1 MNKIRGF
8 TLIEL
13 MVVIA
18 ILCILAAIAVPAYKT
33 HIAKVQ
39 VTEIVNVLTR
49 YKTEIAETVSMKNLC
64 PVGILKD
71 KVPNTYQ
78 VAFGGAGNIGG
89 KKYTCMVL
97 VMTQSTSN
105 SKLSPEVA
113 DNVIVLAGRFNTG
126 SIEWVCRTTIKQAY
140 VPNSCEGG
148 LSSTEALGEF

>member
-18 ILCILAAIAVPAYKT
+18 ILGILAAIAIPAYRT

-39 VTEIVNVLTR
+39 VTEIVNVLSR

-64 PVGILKD
+64 PAGILKD

-89 KKYTCMVL
+89 QKYTCMVM
-97 VMTQSTSN
+97 VMTKSTSN
-105 SKLSPEVA
+105 SKLSPAVA
-113 DNVIVLAGRFNTG
+113 DNVIVLAGRFNVG
-126 SIEWVCRTTIKQAY
+126 SIEWACRTTIEQAY

-148 LSSTEALGEF
+148 LSAGDALGEF

>member
-18 ILCILAAIAVPAYKT
+18 ILGILAAIAVPTYRT

-39 VTEIVNVLTR
+39 VTEIVNILTR
-49 YKTEIAETVSMKNLC
+49 YKSDIAEIVSSKNMC
-64 PVGILKD
+64 PAGILKD

-89 KKYTCMVL
+89 QKYTCMVM
-97 VMTQSTSN
+97 VMTKSTSN
-105 SKLSPEVA
+105 SKLSPAVA
-113 DNVIVLAGRFNTG
+113 DNVIVLAGRFNVG
-126 SIEWVCRTTIKQAY
+126 SIEWACRTTIEQAY

-148 LSSTEALGEF
+148 LSAGDALGEF

>member
-18 ILCILAAIAVPAYKT
+18 ILGILAAIAIPAYRT

-49 YKTEIAETVSMKNLC
+49 YKSEIAETVSMKNLC
-64 PVGILKD
+64 PAGILKD

-89 KKYTCMVL
+89 DKYTCMVM

-105 SKLSPEVA
+105 SNLSPAVA
-113 DNVIVLAGRFNTG
+113 DNVIVLAGRFNVG
-126 SIEWVCRTTIKQAY
+126 SIEWACRTTIEQAY

-148 LSSTEALGEF
+148 LSAGDALGEF